1 MSRAERRGQ
10 LLQEGTSYQARFD
23 QSALN
28 FSPSE
33 AGTSTYARSSA
44 GTSSRDE
51 EGKSRV
57 STYSYLTDRDSAVFR
72 REVDGRTINTLSDL
86 YYLPSDDPEWSR
98 LDKQHT
104 AVVLGLGGLYP
115 AREEVQAILAP
126 QKGET
131 KRILDLG
138 CGTGIWA
145 IQMSLEYPHASIL
158 GVDLAPVPVDC
169 GALPPNC
176 RFEIDDINLGL
187 FQFHGQFDVVHI
199 RFVGSGLKNFE
210 DRMRDIHACL
220 KPGGIVLWIDAD
232 FDVYSTERFGYHP
245 PAADDHP
252 GGSWP
257 QRVTS
262 EVRRA
267 SLKLGSDI
275 SAMEVALDA
284 GLWKD
289 PSIDSTTSVLLSES
303 LRDADGSLYLPI
315 GQWASHED
323 PAVSQLFRYVGALMR
338 QDFIGGAKSIVPLM
352 TRVGW
357 RKEVVETWERNLI
370 QELTELKTHPV
381 FRVRLAWGRRKPVP
395 ACSVTQQIHSTAGMR
410 ESSPTIPY
418 PWFYL
423 YDSEEAALK
432 QAEERRE
439 RK

>member
-1 MSRAERRGQ
+1 MSRRERCGQ
-10 LLQEGTSYQARFD
+10 FLQEGTLYQARFD

-28 FSPSE
+28 LSPSE
-33 AGTSTYARSSA
+33 PGTSTYAGSSA
-44 GTSSRDE
+44 GTSSQDE
-51 EGKSRV
+51 EGRSRV
-57 STYSYLTDRDSAVFR
+57 STYSYRTDRDSAMFR
-72 REVDGRTINTLSDL
+72 REVDGR
-86 YYLPSDDPEWSR
+86 
-98 LDKQHT
+98 DKQHT
-104 AVVLGLGGLYP
+104 AVVIGLGGLYP
-115 AREEVQAILAP
+115 AKEEVQAILAQ

-158 GVDLAPVPVDC
+158 GVDLAPVPVDG

-187 FQFHGQFDVVHI
+187 SQFHGQFDVVHI

-210 DRMRDIHACL
+210 DRMRDVHACL

-232 FDVYSTERFGYHP
+232 FDVYSTERFGYRP
-245 PAADDHP
+245 PAADDHS
-252 GGSWP
+252 GSSWP

-275 SAMEVALDA
+275 SAMEAALDA

-289 PSIDSTTSVLLSES
+289 PSIDSTTC
-303 LRDADGSLYLPI
+303 RTGSLYLPI

-323 PAVSQLFRYVGALMR
+323 PVVSQLFKYVGALMR

-352 TRVGW
+352 TKVGW
-357 RKEVVETWERNLI
+357 RREVVETWERNLI

-395 ACSVTQQIHSTAGMR
+395 ARSVTQQIHSMVGMH
-410 ESSPTIPY
+410 ESFPMIPY

-439 RK
+439 RKGR